1 MYPVDGSVLY
11 TMQYIIS
18 TPVERLFT
26 FRVTEEVRK
35 NLRKIMDIY
44 IKDHIDREFHSLD
57 ILKTLE
63 TA

>member
-1 MYPVDGSVLY
+1 MSKYDFSAIEKKWQKY
-11 TMQYIIS
+11 W
-18 TPVERLFT
+18 EDHKT